1 MIRYR
6 RLVLAT
12 GTAMALVACAAASQ
26 GGPPSVSA
34 VQPDTE
40 IGTVQ
45 VTGAEPFPRLILRPA
60 NGDLPLR
67 LIGPPV
73 LQRVDGLQIQVAG
86 KRAGD
91 QFTVRSFLVV
101 GANGQDATDGKL
113 VQDGGTYYIVTQD
126 GSRHP
131 LVDPPANLRAHVGG
145 RVWVSGPLDHE
156 PIAYGII
163 Q

>member
-1 MIRYR
+1 MILGR
-6 RLVLAT
+6 RLALAA
-12 GTAMALVACAAASQ
+12 GTAMALMACATASR
-26 GGPPSVSA
+26 GGPPAASA

-40 IGTVQ
+40 IGTIQ
-45 VTGAEPFPRLILRPA
+45 VTGTEPFPRLILRPE

-73 LQRVDGLQIQVAG
+73 LQRVDGLQIQIAG

-91 QFTVRSFLVV
+91 QFTVKSFLVV
-101 GANGQDATDGKL
+101 GANGQPATDGTL
-113 VQDGGTYYIVTQD
+113 VQDGGTLYIVTED
-126 GSRHP
+126 GTRHP
-131 LVDPPANLRAHVGG
+131 LVHPSPNLRAHVGG
-145 RVWVSGPLDHE
+145 RVWVSGPLDQP